1 MEVFYKGLRFTV
13 PESVYQP
20 AEDSFMLADA
30 AYQSGEVLEMG
41 CGCGIV
47 SLCWAKENKVLGADI
62 NPEAVRAAK
71 ENAQANGLQATFI
84 LSDLFSDIG
93 GRFDVILFNPPY
105 LPTSDDE
112 RLEGDINRAFD
123 GGADGRAVL
132 DRFLDGFEKHLKP
145 DGTLFLV
152 QSSLNGL
159 DQTISVLEDKGFRA
173 EAVEKYGFFFEK
185 LCLLRA
191 RKV

>member
-1 MEVFYKGLRFTV
+1 M
-13 PESVYQP
+13 PDSVYLP
-20 AEDSFMLADA
+20 AEDSYMLADA
-30 AYQSGEVLEMG
+30 AYRTGDVLEVG

-47 SLCWAKENKVLGADI
+47 SLSWARENNVLGADI
-62 NPEAVRAAK
+62 NPEAVQAAK
-71 ENAQANGLQATFI
+71 ENAQANGLHADFI
-84 LSDLFSDIG
+84 QSDLFSAIE

-112 RLEGDINRAFD
+112 RLEGGINMAFD
-123 GGADGRAVL
+123 GGTDGRAVL
-132 DRFLDGFEKHLKP
+132 DRFLECFEEHLKP

-159 DQTISVLEDKGFRA
+159 DETISILESKGFN
-173 EAVEKYGFFFEK
+173 VEIMEKHGFFFER
-185 LCLLRA
+185 LCLLKA